1 MELGFQI
8 LAAALVILSAYF
20 YFMGNSDGSLISG
33 VFASC
38 SFFISYRFRLKTRLD
53 AQKAAVEPV
62 SKDTSN
68 QPQI

>member
-8 LAAALVILSAYF
+8 LAAALAILSAYF

-38 SFFISYRFRLKTRLD
+38 SFFISYRIRIKARLD
-53 AQKAAVEPV
+53 ARKAAGVPV
-62 SKDTSN
+62 DEEK
-68 QPQI
+68 